1 MRSWCLIFEFL
12 KNKIRSF
19 LIDNSKLSKQDDN
32 DDDDE
37 IVSINIFIWLLIIA
51 FYLASLF
58 TRCVLLI
65 YLK

>member
-32 DDDDE
+32 DDDE
-37 IVSINIFIWLLIIA
+37 IVSIIICTILNINKNIHLAVNNCFLFRII
-51 FYLASLF
+51 
-58 TRCVLLI
+58 I
-65 YLK
+65 Y